1 MFQFSIFGIQL
12 DALEVV
18 GAVIG
23 LAYLFFEY
31 RASIWT
37 WVFGVLMP
45 IVYVYL
51 FFRNGL
57 YANMGINIYYIVA
70 SVYGFVMWRKAS
82 HQASKQPSIQTTNH
96 SDTQAFK
103 QPSNQ
108 AIIESCPRRYWLVIL
123 PVLAILTIALYLI
136 LNLLKESQYPIL
148 DALSTAL
155 SIVMMYM
162 LSRRWYQ
169 QWLLCIATEPIMIA
183 LGLLTGMY
191 ATAVMYAVYLV
202 VAVMGYFKWRRD
214 YYKK

>member
-1 MFQFSIFGIQL
+1 MDSLQFTICNIQF
-12 DALEVV
+12 DTIEVV

-57 YANMGINIYYIVA
+57 YANMTINIYYIVA
-70 SVYGFVMWRKAS
+70 SVYGFVAWRRARTDEV
-82 HQASKQPSIQTTNH
+82 Q
-96 SDTQAFK
+96 DTR
-103 QPSNQ
+103 
-108 AIIESCPRRYWLVIL
+108 IESCPRRYAVPLLVVIA
-123 PVLAILTIALYLI
+123 VLTAVLTFVLMQ
-136 LNLLKESQYPIL
+136 LKESQYPLL
-148 DALSTAL
+148 DGLSASL

-169 QWLLCIATEPIMIA
+169 QWILCIVTEPIMVA

-191 ATAVMYAVYLV
+191 ATSIMYTVYLV
-202 VAVMGYFKWRRD
+202 VAIMGYFKWRKTYRTQIHIQ
-214 YYKK
+214 

>member
-57 YANMGINIYYIVA
+57 YANMSINIYYIVA
-70 SVYGFVMWRKAS
+70 SVYGFVMWRRAS
-82 HQASKQPSIQTTNH
+82 GQQ
-96 SDTQAFK
+96 SDET
-103 QPSNQ
+103 
-108 AIIESCPRRYWLVIL
+108 IIESCPRRYWLAIL
-123 PVLAILTIALYLI
+123 LVLALLTAALYLV
-136 LNLLKESQYPIL
+136 LSLLHESQYPLL

-183 LGLLTGMY
+183 LGVMTGMY
-191 ATAVMYAVYLV
+191 ATAVMYSVYMV
-202 VAVMGYFKWRRD
+202 VAVMGYFKWRRK
-214 YYKK
+214 YNIQAQNQ

>member
-1 MFQFSIFGIQL
+1 MDNLQLSLLGLQFSVI
-12 DALEVV
+12 EMV

-45 IVYVYL
+45 VVYVYL

-57 YANMGINIYYIVA
+57 YANMSINVYYIVA
-70 SVYGFVMWRKAS
+70 SVYGFVAWRRVRPDGA
-82 HQASKQPSIQTTNH
+82 QETR
-96 SDTQAFK
+96 
-103 QPSNQ
+103 
-108 AIIESCPRRYWLVIL
+108 IESCPRRYAWPLLAAVVAL
-123 PVLAILTIALYLI
+123 TAVLTFVLMQLE
-136 LNLLKESQYPIL
+136 ESQYPLL
-148 DALSTAL
+148 DGLSASL

-169 QWLLCIATEPIMIA
+169 QWILCIVTEPVMIA

-191 ATAVMYAVYLV
+191 ATAVMYVVYLV
-202 VAVMGYFKWRRD
+202 VAVMGFFKWRRS
-214 YYKK
+214 YLAVSGRQSAVSG

>member
-1 MFQFSIFGIQL
+1 MDSLQFTICNIQF
-12 DALEVV
+12 DTIEVV
-18 GAVIG
+18 GAVVG

-57 YANMGINIYYIVA
+57 YANMTINIYYIVA
-70 SVYGFVMWRKAS
+70 SVYGFVAWRRARTDEA
-82 HQASKQPSIQTTNH
+82 Q
-96 SDTQAFK
+96 DTR
-103 QPSNQ
+103 
-108 AIIESCPRRYWLVIL
+108 IESCPRRYAVPLLVVIA
-123 PVLAILTIALYLI
+123 VLTGVLTFVLMQ
-136 LNLLKESQYPIL
+136 LKESQFPLL
-148 DALSTAL
+148 DGLSASL

-169 QWLLCIATEPIMIA
+169 QWLLCIVTEPIMVA

-191 ATAVMYAVYLV
+191 ATSIMYTVYLV
-202 VAVMGYFKWRRD
+202 VAIMGYFKWRKTYRKQI
-214 YYKK
+214 YIQ

>member
-1 MFQFSIFGIQL
+1 MDSLQFTICNIQF
-12 DALEVV
+12 DTIEVV

-57 YANMGINIYYIVA
+57 YANMSINIYYIVA
-70 SVYGFVMWRKAS
+70 SVYGFVAWRRARTDEA
-82 HQASKQPSIQTTNH
+82 Q
-96 SDTQAFK
+96 DTR
-103 QPSNQ
+103 
-108 AIIESCPRRYWLVIL
+108 IESCPRRYAVPLLVVIA
-123 PVLAILTIALYLI
+123 VLTGVLTFVLMQ
-136 LNLLKESQYPIL
+136 LKESQFPLL
-148 DALSTAL
+148 DGLSASL

-169 QWLLCIATEPIMIA
+169 QWILCIVTEPIMVA

-191 ATAVMYAVYLV
+191 ATSIMYTVYLI
-202 VAVMGYFKWRRD
+202 VAIMGYFKWRKTYRTQIHIQ
-214 YYKK
+214 

>member
-1 MFQFSIFGIQL
+1 MDSLLFTICNIQFDTI
-12 DALEVV
+12 EVV

-57 YANMGINIYYIVA
+57 YANMTINIYYIVA
-70 SVYGFVMWRKAS
+70 SVYGFVAWRRARTDEV
-82 HQASKQPSIQTTNH
+82 Q
-96 SDTQAFK
+96 DTR
-103 QPSNQ
+103 
-108 AIIESCPRRYWLVIL
+108 IESCPRRYAVPLLVVIA
-123 PVLAILTIALYLI
+123 VLTAVLTFVLMQ
-136 LNLLKESQYPIL
+136 LKESQYPLL
-148 DALSTAL
+148 DGLSASL

-169 QWLLCIATEPIMIA
+169 QWILCIVTEPIMVA

-191 ATAVMYAVYLV
+191 ATSIMYTVYLV
-202 VAVMGYFKWRRD
+202 VAIMGYFKWRKTYRTQIHIQ
-214 YYKK
+214 